1 LILIAKPFLTFWV
14 KFYQFIE
21 PPGINFRKGIET
33 ILFQAQWT
41 VIVFFLFSLN
51 VINLR
56 AEQYWKGCMKR
67 MYICE
72 YIRKY
77 LHVYLFFFHP
87 LFDKRSIS
95 LWIYDWIMPYTHIRY
110 NSLHT
115 LSLVLICH
123 TRARTHTVLYTM
135 TTVSEAGGSGFCI
148 NCTCEWCYSWKICSI
163 AIGLF
168 SM

>member
-77 LHVYLFFFHP
+77 LHVYLFFI
-87 LFDKRSIS
+87 LYSIKDPF
-95 LWIYDWIMPYTHIRY
+95 LCEYMTVDYAIY
-110 NSLHT
+110 
-115 LSLVLICH
+115 
-123 TRARTHTVLYTM
+123 THTVQ
-135 TTVSEAGGSGFCI
+135 
-148 NCTCEWCYSWKICSI
+148 
-163 AIGLF
+163 
-168 SM
+168 